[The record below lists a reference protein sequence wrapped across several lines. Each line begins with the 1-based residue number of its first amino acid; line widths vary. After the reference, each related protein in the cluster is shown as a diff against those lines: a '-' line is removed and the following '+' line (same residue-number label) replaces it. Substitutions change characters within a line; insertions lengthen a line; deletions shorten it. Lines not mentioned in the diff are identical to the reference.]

1 MFTKEEREMLVRIF
15 SDVKIN
21 PLSVEAIPL
30 IAMMQSIAKKVFAA
44 GESGELQGEAH
55 NDEQQAETRR
65 KRSRKVEEAS
75 EFV

>member
-30 IAMMQSIAKKVFAA
+30 VAMMQSIAKKVFAA
-44 GESGELQGEAH
+44 GDQGELQGEAH